1 MDMNLEIRF
10 MSPAARVYCFRHAVQ
25 AMVKDNIDFDVEID
39 EFGLSGNDLRST
51 ACVVCREERERDA
64 NT

>member
-10 MSPAARVYCFRHAVQ
+10 VSPKGKVHCFRHAVK
-25 AMVKDNIDFDVEID
+25 AMVKDDVDFDIEID

-51 ACVVCREERERDA
+51 LCVVCQEERDA
-64 NT
+64 KT